1 MLEQLELNWEK
12 HQAEGIADKY
22 NVYLS
27 PFVVGQLPANNANF
41 PAGNI
46 QVFSD
51 VGVGIEFPIGLE
63 TLKDVKSFTATVTH
77 RVEEGE

>member
-1 MLEQLELNWEK
+1 LQ
-12 HQAEGIADKY
+12 Y

-27 PFVVGQLPANNANF
+27 PFMVGQLPTYLQKF

-51 VGVGIEFPIGLE
+51 VGVGIEFPIGLD
-63 TLKDVKSFTATVTH
+63 TLKDVKSFTAAVTH